1 MSRKKIFLITG
12 GVVLLLIAGGVFA
25 LLTFGKPEYAGFRS
39 FRVISIE
46 DSTLKAEIT
55 IGIRNKVFFDITLE
69 KLRADLVDLSKKI
82 GNIIVDQ
89 KVVLPGDSVA
99 DMRVNLTLNINQA
112 LKLFDGTG
120 DPARLSVSGYAVAG
134 LSFFSLPVDFDIP
147 VPLNIKDSLFKSTG
161 SPVNDSI
168 VSIKK
173 ISDIS
178 LEGDSIKFDL
188 TVQVNNPY
196 NVDFEISGID
206 SGMVLLGNKPAGK
219 ISLDESLVVGKL
231 KKNATGIINAS
242 CYIGDLLSSGPS
254 TLFGLFTSAGRVAYT
269 VKGKLKIKI
278 FDQVATIPLN
288 YNGKFDLK
296 EILKP

>member
-12 GVVLLLIAGGVFA
+12 GVALFLIAGGIFA

-82 GNIIVDQ
+82 GNIAVDQ
-89 KVVLPGDSVA
+89 KVVLPADSVA

-112 LKLFDGTG
+112 LKLFNGMG
-120 DPARLSVSGYAVAG
+120 DTARLSVSGYAVAG
-134 LSFFSLPVDFDIP
+134 LSFITLPVDFDIP
-147 VPLNIKDSLFKSTG
+147 VPLNIKDSLFNKTG

-196 NVDFEISGID
+196 DVNFEISGVD
-206 SGMVLLGNKPAGK
+206 SGMVMLGNKPAGK
-219 ISLDESLVVGKL
+219 ISLEESLIVGKL
-231 KKNATGIINAS
+231 EKNATGIINAA

-254 TLFGLFTSAGRVAYT
+254 TLFGLFTSAGKVAYT
-269 VKGKLKIKI
+269 VKGKLRIKI
-278 FDQVATIPLN
+278 FDQTATIPLN
-288 YNGKFDLK
+288 YNGKFDIK
-296 EILKP
+296 EILRP